1 MKSSEIEHRSL
12 QYFFVPP
19 VFMHPPFG
27 RPGIAACSN
36 GVLLL
41 ARRSIWLICTRSSA
55 SSVGRQ
61 EGVRKLLNHRKL
73 DEFPSITNLAPK
85 SHQKA
90 TNSMPRVGRC
100 SWKPAGQIGFKS
112 SPGCRQAVPAGSA
125 MTEMLK

>member
-1 MKSSEIEHRSL
+1 
-12 QYFFVPP
+12 
-19 VFMHPPFG
+19 
-27 RPGIAACSN
+27 
-36 GVLLL
+36 
-41 ARRSIWLICTRSSA
+41 
-55 SSVGRQ
+55 VGRQ

-125 MTEMLK
+125 MTEMLKLTADGTTT